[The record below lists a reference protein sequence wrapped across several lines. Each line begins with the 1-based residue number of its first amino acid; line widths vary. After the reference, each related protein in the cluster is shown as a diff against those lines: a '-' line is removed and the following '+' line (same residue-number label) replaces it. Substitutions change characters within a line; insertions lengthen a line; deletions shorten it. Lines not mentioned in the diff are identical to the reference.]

1 VEKLTTTH
9 HFPLFS
15 GRRQPFISMALVW
28 LLRLCLHALLLLAR
42 APGYGSLPSA
52 SNAEHEERT
61 HELLARFDML
71 EKAASLNRPPVP
83 AEAADRHSALQ
94 QMLDRLSS
102 QRSCYAEDAASRSL
116 PIVMSPPELIFGSQ
130 PVCAPTVAEVVVTNT
145 ASVPVDLMAFTSPD
159 KRFLIADFYPGLL
172 GAGDSVKFSVVF
184 LPADARE
191 FQCTLV
197 LTTSM
202 GHFFVQV
209 VGWGTEN
216 PLGLKPMTGAYLP
229 IRGTFEDR
237 LVMHNPSKD
246 TEIRIKD
253 LFATEPDVELEP
265 DRDLVKSGWVVK
277 PMHTANVAAVRK
289 RNLQVGTHAAFVHLR
304 TSRGNFV
311 VPVEFK
317 VAEGG
322 LQVDPH
328 RLDLSSVAS
337 PPDVK
342 YVARLMLMLLLLLL
356 LRHGAKCG

>member
-1 VEKLTTTH
+1 
-9 HFPLFS
+9 
-15 GRRQPFISMALVW
+15 MALVW

-52 SNAEHEERT
+52 AHAEHEERT
-61 HELLARFDML
+61 HELLARFDLL

-83 AEAADRHSALQ
+83 ALQ

-102 QRSCYAEDAASRSL
+102 QRSYYAEEPASRSL
-116 PIVMSPPELIFGSQ
+116 PIVMSPPELNFGSQ
-130 PVCAPTVAEVVVTNT
+130 PVCAPAVAEVVVTNM
-145 ASVPVDLMAFTSPD
+145 ASVSIDLMAFTSPD
-159 KRFLIADFYPGLL
+159 RRFLIADFYPGLL

-197 LTTSM
+197 LTTSV

-229 IRGTFEDR
+229 VRGTFEDR

-253 LFATEPDVELEP
+253 VFVTEPDVVLEP

-277 PMHTANVAAVRK
+277 PMHTAHVAAVRK
-289 RNLQVGTHAAFVHLR
+289 RNLEVGTHAAFVHLR
-304 TSRGNFV
+304 TSSGNFV

-322 LQVDPH
+322 LRVDPH
-328 RLDLSSVAS
+328 RLDLGSVAS

-342 YVARLMLMLLLLLL
+342 CVYFFSR
-356 LRHGAKCG
+356 